1 MVYLRTTIHNFADIF
16 LLFELREIGGII
28 KKKDK
33 IYIFFSIMP
42 LFLSIPS
49 STIFASQV
57 SGSLTLTSGGE
68 SKRTGHLA
76 SEDALPHADLIQ
88 TNKKIPEF
96 IE

>member
-1 MVYLRTTIHNFADIF
+1 
-16 LLFELREIGGII
+16 
-28 KKKDK
+28 
-33 IYIFFSIMP
+33 MP
-42 LFLSIPS
+42 LFQSIPS
-49 STIFASQV
+49 TTIFASQV